1 MSNES
6 EPRRTFF
13 SAPKEL
19 LRRFPLNYEYIG
31 GENMDKVRE
40 LLAQGITIVAI
51 LDHKSFA
58 DIVSGSMIT
67 VKEGFDDLVKE
78 ASIIL
83 KITYTTKFP
92 SKQLMKNF
100 KYRPV
105 VPHTMPDYPN
115 RDEINAEA
123 KKFAQELPG
132 GSILVIT
139 PEGTRVKEGSMTA
152 GRYGASEYWHG
163 DGERW
168 ILPIAIE
175 GTEKQWPRGSFGPVK
190 YFLGGFRRK
199 ARVIIGEPVLATNL
213 DKVAEVYAGG
223 ADNEEFTRLKTDL
236 AMLLIAN
243 LHQDPKYK
251 GDYYI
256 SLQRDLDSR
265 EISQNLRNLGNV
277 FSLRPETTYKDD

>member
-1 MSNES
+1 MSKEAAPKGN
-6 EPRRTFF
+6 FF
-13 SAPKEL
+13 STPKEL
-19 LRRFPLNYEYIG
+19 LRRFPLNYEYVG
-31 GENMDKVRE
+31 GENMDKTRE

-67 VKEGFDDLVKE
+67 VREGFDDLVKE
-78 ASIIL
+78 ANIIL
-83 KITYTTKFP
+83 KITYSTKFP

-163 DGERW
+163 TGERW

-175 GTEKQWPRGSFGPVK
+175 GTEKQWPRGAFGIFK
-190 YFLGGFRRK
+190 YFGGGFRRK
-199 ARVIIGEPVLATNL
+199 ASVIIGEPVPVTNI
-213 DKVAEVYAGG
+213 DKIAEVYAGG
-223 ADNEEFTRLKTDL
+223 SDNEEYTRLKTDL

-251 GDYYI
+251 GDYYV
-256 SLQRDLDSR
+256 SLQKDLDSR
-265 EISQNLRNLGNV
+265 EISQNLRNLGSV
-277 FSLRPETTYKDD
+277 FFPKTIDR